1 MASKQMYGVLAIF
14 LTVLPAISLAKEFM
28 VGDEKGWTIKF
39 DYQAWAADKFSTIL
53 WEVTN
58 VFKVNGTAFQDCIV
72 PPANESL
79 VTRNDDIPLL
89 TPGGKCQGMADGLG
103 SGQSL
108 GLGSNGSLLIIVWAV
123 RMDMLE
129 NIVRRRRFGKV
140 SFDRQKILGLAIRSV
155 ESQFIVI
162 ANRMMMTID
171 LASA

>member
-1 MASKQMYGVLAIF
+1 
-14 LTVLPAISLAKEFM
+14 
-28 VGDEKGWTIKF
+28 
-39 DYQAWAADKFSTIL
+39 
-53 WEVTN
+53 
-58 VFKVNGTAFQDCIV
+58 
-72 PPANESL
+72 
-79 VTRNDDIPLL
+79 
-89 TPGGKCQGMADGLG
+89 MADGLG